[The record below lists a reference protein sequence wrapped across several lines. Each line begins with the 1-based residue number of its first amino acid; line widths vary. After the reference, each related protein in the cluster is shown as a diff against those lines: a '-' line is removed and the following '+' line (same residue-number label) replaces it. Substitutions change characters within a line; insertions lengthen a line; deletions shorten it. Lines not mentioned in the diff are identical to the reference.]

1 MALTDQERVDIRR
14 FCGYPMYGGVPS
26 GFQSYRFFQNYGTL
40 EYRMTN
46 LSATE
51 ETTLRSI
58 YLTGPNNLYT
68 LEQAVTSAS
77 DNLDTDVAAV
87 WTHNKN
93 EVRDRM
99 RLYNLRRRDLCGFLG
114 IPPGDSLAGQGDGAS
129 IRLVI

>member
-51 ETTLRSI
+51 EATLRTI

-68 LEQAVTSAS
+68 LEQAITSAS

-87 WTHNKN
+87 WTHNKA

-99 RLYNLRRRDLCGFLG
+99 RLYNMWRGELCNFLG
-114 IPPGDSLAGQGDGAS
+114 VPPGPAMSGQSDGGS
-129 IRLVI
+129 IRLVV